1 MTTCAPF
8 LRKAM
13 LFLAVTMFYTQAM
26 QAQFV
31 YVKSTATG
39 LGNGTSWTDAYA
51 DLQLAFNNSATGDT
65 ICVAAGTYF
74 PSTLFGGGAAR
85 NATFLF
91 NRDMTVLGGFSG
103 EPGTEGLLDSRD
115 PVAHV
120 TILTGDLGVP
130 NDAADNAF
138 HVMYIDHVSDTFRL
152 EGFRIEKGNAI
163 DGGGF
168 EATGTGIFINAE
180 NGRCHPTLVNCEVR
194 DMVAGESG
202 GGIEMYASNGKC
214 NPKLTGCS
222 IINCEGS
229 GGGGIS
235 INADLDGESNPVLTN
250 CRMAGNT
257 ARTAQGSAVSIVG
270 HSVTVSPRF
279 VNCIFTGNYT
289 PNSQA
294 VSIFLT
300 GTGRSQSE
308 FINCTFSGNAGGIIR
323 LSNIGTDTSS
333 VVFARNCIFW
343 GNAVPAISVSGGNTD
358 IAHSV
363 ADFFGVGFFMINFN
377 PNFVSQPAIPTN
389 HGHTDGDVH
398 VQDDS
403 PAIDAGLNASVPA
416 GIDKDFDG
424 LPRFINPS
432 NGLAGLVDCGPFETQ
447 ASTTA
452 VAPTLADSDWSV
464 YPNPASDRMYIH
476 MNQATSS
483 AYLRVMDLQGKSIFK
498 GIPSG
503 GGDISVDLSAWPSG
517 MYGVQVSVDGKMGVK
532 VVVID

>member
-1 MTTCAPF
+1 MTT
-8 LRKAM
+8 LTTTYRKAM
-13 LFLAVTMFYTQAM
+13 LMLVFTMFYALAA

-39 LGNGTSWTDAYA
+39 LANGTSWTDAYA
-51 DLQLAFNNSATGDT
+51 DLQVAFNNTATGDT
-65 ICVAAGTYF
+65 ICVAAGTYV

-91 NRDMTVLGGFSG
+91 NRDMTVLGGFTG

-115 PVAHV
+115 PAAHV

-138 HVMYIDHVSDTFRL
+138 HVVYLDHVSDTFRL
-152 EGFRIEKGNAI
+152 DGFRIEKGNSL

-168 EATGTGIFINAE
+168 DGVGAGVFINAE
-180 NGRCHPTLVNCEVR
+180 NGRCHPTLVDCLIQE
-194 DMVAGESG
+194 MTASESG
-202 GGIEMYASNGKC
+202 GGVELYASNGKC
-214 NPKLTGCS
+214 NPTLIGCS

-235 INADLDGESNPVLTN
+235 INSDLDGESKPVMIN
-250 CRMAGNT
+250 CRFAGNT

-289 PNSQA
+289 PNSQT

-343 GNAVPAISVSGGNTD
+343 GNAVPAISVSGGTTD
-358 IAHSV
+358 FAQSV
-363 ADFFGVGFFMINFN
+363 ADFFGVGLFMINFN
-377 PNFVSQPAIPTN
+377 PNFVSQPAIPTD

-398 VQDDS
+398 VQDGS

-424 LPRFINPS
+424 LPRFINPA
-432 NGLAGLVDCGPFETQ
+432 NGLAGQVDCGVFETQ

-452 VAPTLADSDWSV
+452 VAPTLPDSEWSV

-476 MNQATSS
+476 IYETTSS
-483 AYLRVMDLQGKSIFK
+483 AFLRVMDMHGKSIFSQLS
-498 GIPSG
+498 SG
-503 GGDISVDLSAWPSG
+503 GGDISVDVSAWPSG
-517 MYGVQVSVDGKMGVK
+517 MYGVQVVVDGKTGVK